1 MYSLIK
7 LPNVTV
13 ALLSDLSTITVP
25 SMPVILA
32 PPALAA
38 TSLIVTYFLVLANS
52 VASIEH
58 SGSWK
63 LLLVSVVL
71 LSAIG

>member
-25 SMPVILA
+25 LIPVILA
-32 PPALAA
+32 SILAA